1 MSRRR
6 VTCDTSVLVPAL
18 LPAHSSFESCRTEVQ
33 RVTDVPTHVL
43 LETFRVLTSL
53 PGPNRVPAGIAAAA
67 LDPLPWKTVHL
78 DAAEVIPLL
87 KLLSGAN
94 RAGGAVSDGYIAATC
109 AAHDLTLLTRDERA
123 APVYDLCGVAYKL
136 V

>member
-6 VTCDTSVLVPAL
+6 VTCDTSVPVPAL
-18 LPAHSSFESCRTEVQ
+18 LPAHSSFESCRTAVQ

-67 LDPLPWKTVHL
+67 LEALPGKPC
-78 DAAEVIPLL
+78 I
-87 KLLSGAN
+87 S
-94 RAGGAVSDGYIAATC
+94 
-109 AAHDLTLLTRDERA
+109 TLQR
-123 APVYDLCGVAYKL
+123 
-136 V
+136 